1 MISSKGVA
9 MQRAEYGLAV
19 AAVVAGFAGAGLI
32 GFLLIAL
39 MLLEGPRFNPAGTLI
54 LTALVISCI
63 AIRFF
68 ALRHLAG
75 QSAADLLGLS
85 LAIVSLLSIFVLTI
99 ASVGFLLLPA
109 VLSSIGLLAVATVNQ
124 IRRDPVTG

>member
-1 MISSKGVA
+1 

-19 AAVVAGFAGAGLI
+19 ATVVAGFAGAGLI

-39 MLLEGPRFNPAGTLI
+39 MLLDGLRFNPAGTLI

-68 ALRHLAG
+68 AKRHLAASG
-75 QSAADLLGLS
+75 AADLLGLT
-85 LAIVSLLSIFVLTI
+85 LAIITLLSVTALTI
-99 ASVGFLLLPA
+99 ASVGLLLLPA
-109 VLSSIGLLAVATVNQ
+109 VLSSLGLLGVAVVNQ
-124 IRRDPVTG
+124 VRRVSVPE